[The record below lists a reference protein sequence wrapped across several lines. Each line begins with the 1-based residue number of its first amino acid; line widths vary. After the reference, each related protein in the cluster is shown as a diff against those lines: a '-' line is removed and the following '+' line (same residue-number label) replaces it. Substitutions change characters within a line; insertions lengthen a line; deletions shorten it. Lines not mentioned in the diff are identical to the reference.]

1 MRSVL
6 LGVVLAGVLAGC
18 SLRGGGGAA
27 TSTGGHLVSS
37 SPLPSLQKVT
47 RALRK
52 AGFHLRVEQFGPLL
66 VRVSDSGTEAK
77 YGLLLVQLP
86 TGDAT
91 GVPLPGNQD
100 VQFCDR
106 PQLSVEVYFSNKAAV
121 LYSPR
126 YGKVTVDGGFRI
138 SCQRGATDKTPAVL
152 RALYSLVPAGSLRQL
167 PPART
172 VTIDSGGTWT
182 SSGQ

>member
-1 MRSVL
+1 
-6 LGVVLAGVLAGC
+6 
-18 SLRGGGGAA
+18 
-27 TSTGGHLVSS
+27 VSS
-37 SPLPSLQKVT
+37 SPLTSLQKVT

-66 VRVSDSGTEAK
+66 ARVSDSGTAAR
-77 YGLLLVQLP
+77 YGLFLVQLP
-86 TGDAT
+86 MGDAT

-126 YGKVTVDGGFRI
+126 YGKVTVNGGLRI
-138 SCQRGATDKTPAVL
+138 SCQRGATDETPAGL
-152 RALYSLVPAGSLRQL
+152 RALKRCEA
-167 PPART
+167 
-172 VTIDSGGTWT
+172 GGTIPRRVA
-182 SSGQ
+182 S